1 MDYLPSPDGDFLTWE
16 TTFIAYADTN
26 KAALGLVVADLTPV
40 TNARDAWEPAYLDN
54 SAKQAAAQAAR
65 QLKDDKRATFET
77 AIRALVR
84 RLQASPAVSDEER
97 KALGITVR
105 DTTPTVHSAA
115 VAAATRPV
123 GMVSTAQRLRHE
135 IRFFDEATPTS
146 RAKPAGVMGC
156 EIWVKVGTT
165 PPADSSECTFLAL
178 DTASPYTAEY
188 PGADAGKTA
197 YYMLRWVTTRGDKG
211 PWSET
216 LAATIAG

>member
-1 MDYLPSPDGDFLTWE
+1 MGQDYLPSPDGDFLTWE
-16 TTFIAYADTN
+16 QTFLTYADAN
-26 KAALGLVVADLTPV
+26 LAALGLVAADLSPITI
-40 TNARDAWEPAYLDN
+40 ARDAWESAYLEN
-54 SAKQAAAQAAR
+54 GNKQAAAQAAR
-65 QLKDDKRATFET
+65 QAKDDKRQTFET
-77 AIRALVR
+77 GIRALVR

-97 KALGITVR
+97 KALGLTVR
-105 DTTPTVHSAA
+105 DDTLTPAA
-115 VAAATRPV
+115 AAATRPV
-123 GMVSTAQRLRHE
+123 GVVSTAQRLRHE

-178 DTASPYTAEY
+178 DTASPYVAEY
-188 PGADAGKTA
+188 PGTDAGKTA